1 MLYSVIILLC
11 SGIYEC
17 NSRNLSELGSSS
29 NKALLQIVNFP
40 SFLLILTKNIYIH
53 SNQTRIH

>member
-1 MLYSVIILLC
+1 ML
-11 SGIYEC
+11 GNYEC

-40 SFLLILTKNIYIH
+40 GFLFILTKNVYIH